1 LDNSNIITLYHG
13 SIHTFTEID
22 VARGKPNKDFGRG
35 FYTSRIERHAANIAM
50 RNRKIEQARLLKSPG
65 GIKHRSVA
73 AWVYAYE
80 FDMSELGGLNV
91 KEFADADREWALFVA
106 ENRKSDARR
115 NDYDVVIGK
124 TANDDTRTTV
134 DIYIMGGYG
143 DPGSDAAINMFLQLI
158 LPDRLPP
165 QMFFGTQRAASLLR
179 FVGRRKV

>member
-1 LDNSNIITLYHG
+1 LDNSGIITLYHG
-13 SIHTFTEID
+13 SIHEFAKID

-35 FYTSRIERHAANIAM
+35 FYASRTEQHAANIAM
-50 RNRKIEQARLLKSPG
+50 RNRKIEQARLLRSPD
-65 GIKHRSVA
+65 GIKHKSAA

-80 FDMSELGGLNV
+80 FDLRELDRLNV

-106 ENRKSDARR
+106 RNRKSDARR
-115 NDYDVVIGK
+115 GEYDVVIGK

-143 DPGSDAAINMFLQLI
+143 DPDSDAAISMFLQLI

-165 QMFFGTQRAASLLR
+165 QMFFGTQKAADLLR
-179 FVGRRKV
+179 PIGRRNV